1 MVISDLTEKDKKR
14 LRNLTLHIALTSPFI
29 KVIYAILLFLNLGF
43 FIFYC
48 TYYGAINA
56 FIFTFNL
63 MIVPN
68 LFSILVITFSILFY
82 LIMWHFRKR
91 KLPQKSIIFLTK
103 EENIDTSIF
112 HDLN

>member
-1 MVISDLTEKDKKR
+1 
-14 LRNLTLHIALTSPFI
+14 
-29 KVIYAILLFLNLGF
+29 
-43 FIFYC
+43 
-48 TYYGAINA
+48 
-56 FIFTFNL
+56 

-112 HDLN
+112 HDLNIKI